1 MAENGKTQRE
11 MYNYI
16 AELLADNEEVVA
28 FCEKKIAQI
37 DSRKT
42 APRKVDP
49 VVQER
54 RDAIVG
60 LLGGQENPM
69 TVKDIA
75 DNLGYTSPQVTGA
88 IRGLINTGQVE
99 VVLPEKK
106 SDSKMYKLSDT
117 DVTDQFLSPPLH
129 RLHYGRDFK

>member
-1 MAENGKTQRE
+1 MAETNGKTQRE
-11 MYNYI
+11 MYRYI
-16 AELLADNEEVVA
+16 AELLADNAEVVD

-37 DSRKT
+37 DKRKT

-54 RDAIVG
+54 RDAIVDF
-60 LLGGQENPM
+60 LAGQENPM

-88 IRGLINTGQVE
+88 IRGLINAGSVE

-106 SDSKMYKLSDT
+106 SDSKMYKLAGT
-117 DVTDQFLSPPLH
+117 DFTD
-129 RLHYGRDFK
+129 